1 MAKASLGRTRPES
14 LTRLLLR
21 QYSVISLTQAKGL
34 GLSMSTVH
42 YRIRPGGPWQQ
53 VLPGVYLTV
62 SGQPTID
69 QLDMAASSTRAR
81 DPLSPD
87 RLRCADGASG
97 HATTASWMYWCP
109 GTAGQ

>member
-14 LTRLLLR
+14 LARLLSR

-53 VLPGVYLTV
+53 VLPGV
-62 SGQPTID
+62 
-69 QLDMAASSTRAR
+69 
-81 DPLSPD
+81 
-87 RLRCADGASG
+87 
-97 HATTASWMYWCP
+97 
-109 GTAGQ
+109 

>member
-14 LTRLLLR
+14 LTRLLSR

-69 QLDMAASSTRAR
+69 QLDMAAVLYAGPRSEITGPRGCRSS
-81 DPLSPD
+81 
-87 RLRCADGASG
+87 
-97 HATTASWMYWCP
+97 
-109 GTAGQ
+109 